1 MSPREFLA
9 KWKTH
14 LFFVGAFL
22 SVLAF
27 NITIGFT
34 AGQTF
39 LGATGRAISEIRP
52 MDYLMFALFWY
63 ACAVHRPKDGWDSS
77 LITLNLSRSNNQK

>member
-1 MSPREFLA
+1 MNPREFLA
-9 KWKTH
+9 KRKTH
-14 LFFVGAFL
+14 LIMVSLFL

-27 NITIGFT
+27 NITMAFT

-39 LGATGRAISEIRP
+39 LGATWTAVSEIKL

-63 ACAVHRPKDGWDSS
+63 ACVHRPKDGWDSS
-77 LITLNLSRSNNQK
+77 LTTLNLSRSNNQK